1 MVVGFDADILKTNFV
16 KCLLVLVTSCSIL
29 LCLEILLY
37 FKEMKSALK
46 GKITTNCHPN
56 VVSDLT
62 KMNCSPLN
70 HMLNFLSGL

>member
-16 KCLLVLVTSCSIL
+16 KRLLVLVTNCSIL
-29 LCLEILLY
+29 EILFY
-37 FKEMKSALK
+37 FKEIKGALK

-56 VVSDLT
+56 VISDLT
-62 KMNCSPLN
+62 KIICSPLN